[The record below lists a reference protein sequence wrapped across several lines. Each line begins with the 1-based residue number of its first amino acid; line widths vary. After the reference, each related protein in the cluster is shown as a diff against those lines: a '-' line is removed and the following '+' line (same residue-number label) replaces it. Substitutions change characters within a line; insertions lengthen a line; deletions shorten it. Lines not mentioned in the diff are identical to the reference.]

1 MDEMKM
7 QLSQLFENRLTHTKY
22 SATNIFQN
30 RKMIVYGAGNG
41 FIAFHNA
48 VLKRCNLSPALILD
62 DKFGK
67 GDTFNEVPAESVS
80 SYNPSEEEKK
90 NTVVV
95 ITIGN
100 EETCKSIQQ
109 RLRNIGFENIIKSS
123 DIFEFNLHHIPTE
136 LAEKGIEFYF
146 QNRKDIETCLEL
158 MSDKPSQD
166 VFLAMIRTYITQ
178 KPESIPSR
186 PYYEQYFP
194 ADINLRKGYLRVVNC
209 GAYDGD
215 TVKRLN
221 SQYGKVAALACFE
234 PDVKNFNLLSSYL
247 KENPETIAENI
258 VAFPCGVYNT
268 EAQLSFSSDKLL
280 CSSIFDEGN
289 AVIQCVALDDVIPN
303 FKPTFISMDIEGAEM
318 EALEGAVQLIRENK
332 PDLAIS
338 VYHFPDHI
346 WRIPLYLNRL
356 GLGYKFYLRNYTGF
370 TYETVL
376 YATIG

>member
-1 MDEMKM
+1 MKKIDM
-7 QLSQLFENRLTHTKY
+7 QLSQLFENRLVNKKY
-22 SATNIFQN
+22 NAENIF
-30 RKMIVYGAGNG
+30 RDKTMIVYGAGNG
-41 FIAFHNA
+41 FIALNNT
-48 VLKRCNLSPALILD
+48 VLNRCHLTPRLILD
-62 DKFGK
+62 DKFRK
-67 GDTFNEVPAESVS
+67 GDTFNGVSAESIS
-80 SYNPSEEEKK
+80 GYIPSDEEKK
-90 NTVVV
+90 SAVVV
-95 ITIGN
+95 ITIGD
-100 EETCKSIQQ
+100 EEICKVAQQ
-109 RLRNIGFENIIKSS
+109 KLKNIGFENIIKSS
-123 DIFEFNLHHIPTE
+123 DIFEFNLHHVPSE

-146 QNRKDIETCLEL
+146 QNRENIEASMEL
-158 MSDKPSQD
+158 MSDKLSQD
-166 VFLAMIRTYITQ
+166 VFLAVMKTYITQ
-178 KPESIPSR
+178 KPENIPRR
-186 PYYEQYFP
+186 PYSEQYFP
-194 ADINLRKGYLRVVNC
+194 ADINLRKGYSRVINC

-221 SQYGKVAALACFE
+221 SQYGKVDALACFE

-247 KENPETIAENI
+247 KENQETLAENI
-258 VAFPCGVYNT
+258 VAFPCGVYDT